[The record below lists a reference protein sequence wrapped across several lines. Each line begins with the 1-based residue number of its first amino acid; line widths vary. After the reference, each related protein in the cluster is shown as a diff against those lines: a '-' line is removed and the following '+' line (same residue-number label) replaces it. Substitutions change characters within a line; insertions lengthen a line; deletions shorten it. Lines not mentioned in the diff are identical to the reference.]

1 MYKMIK
7 SNCFRNRNTG
17 HRSCISI
24 FLSVILILGFLL
36 QLSPSANA
44 LHVSAAVEDADA
56 VKDAQ
61 QGDKVLFKGDN
72 FIVKFEILAKWN
84 TAYNANV
91 TIENTGKN
99 TIHDWAII
107 FYSNDD
113 ITNLWNGKIAKKQNG
128 LYLIDNATWN
138 MDIRA
143 GQSVSFGFTA
153 NYTDNIEMPPSY
165 AMSSCRADVEEDDY
179 TVDYILYSNSGNQI
193 NSAIHIKNNTKEVI
207 EDWELEFDFDAE
219 GAYKTKDGLN
229 VQGYILNDKGEIMAG
244 TKAVKNDVYQETTL
258 KGGAMDL
265 PTTNI
270 KLWIDPNNGKY
281 LGKYDDYEIKED
293 GTIYGKAD
301 GGKRKVPLYKVAQAS
316 FHNKNGL
323 YEIKDNQYIETPES
337 GRPVM
342 GRAEVRS
349 GLIELSNAGFKDNI
363 NSFQLAKVQMEL
375 ANKLISSNKELLQ
388 EALRLV
394 GSS

>member
-1 MYKMIK
+1 MNDSFMIALNAQKATNNWMGAITENLANIYTPGYKEKKISFQTFLNGSVLDNSSINFGQGK
-7 SNCFRNRNTG
+7 STPG
-17 HRSCISI
+17 TS
-24 FLSVILILGFLL
+24 
-36 QLSPSANA
+36 
-44 LHVSAAVEDADA
+44 
-56 VKDAQ
+56 
-61 QGDKVLFKGDN
+61 
-72 FIVKFEILAKWN
+72 
-84 TAYNANV
+84 NANLFLEGEGFFMV
-91 TIENTGKN
+91 KGSDGK
-99 TIHDWAII
+99 T
-107 FYSNDD
+107 
-113 ITNLWNGKIAKKQNG
+113 
-128 LYLIDNATWN
+128 
-138 MDIRA
+138 
-143 GQSVSFGFTA
+143 V
-153 NYTDNIEMPPSY
+153 YTRHGEF
-165 AMSSCRADVEEDDY
+165 
-179 TVDYILYSNSGNQI
+179 
-193 NSAIHIKNNTKEVI
+193 
-207 EDWELEFDFDAE
+207 EFDSE
-219 GAYKTKDGLN
+219 GAYKTKDGMN

-244 TKAVKNDVYQETTL
+244 TKAIKNDAYQETTL
-258 KGGAMDL
+258 RGGAMDL

-323 YEIKDNQYIETPES
+323 YEIKDHQYIETAES
-337 GRPVM
+337 GKPVM

-349 GLIELSNAGFKDNI
+349 GLLELSNAGFKDNI